1 MVSFCGALVCFLI
14 VLSSRLYVQKRKAI
28 KKVKEDLP
36 TCSPFG
42 ALSEN
47 PDDDLLDQFDGVTT
61 LTEPLNHSH
70 GHNHLHHH
78 HHHSIEVVRY
88 GNPSTSA
95 SNTNTAN
102 RNSSIRRQNSDTNP
116 RSMSRSL
123 NNYYYN

>member
-1 MVSFCGALVCFLI
+1 
-14 VLSSRLYVQKRKAI
+14 
-28 KKVKEDLP
+28 VKEDLP

-42 ALSEN
+42 ALNEN